1 MFIFLD
7 NEASSLNVDS
17 YPIEIAWVWESGKS
31 ESFLIRPEPDWTD
44 WSEEAEALHGIS
56 RDALLRE
63 GSPAALVA
71 QRLLAGTENC
81 RIVTDAPAFDR
92 GWLKRLCGVI
102 GTSEP
107 SVHPVLEAWVEALR
121 SAHRGA
127 SAAEDATL
135 LAQVRIREEKRTS
148 RKHRALPDAM
158 ELWRIWKD
166 LRDGVS

>member
-17 YPIEIAWVWESGKS
+17 YPIEIAWVWENGKS

-44 WSEEAEALHGIS
+44 WSEEAEALHGVS
-56 RDALLRE
+56 RDALMRE
-63 GSPAALVA
+63 GSPAAMVA
-71 QRLLAGTENC
+71 QRFLAATENC

-92 GWLKRLCGVI
+92 GWLKRLCGVV
-102 GTSEP
+102 GKSGP
-107 SVHPVLEAWVEALR
+107 AVHPVLEAWVEALR
-121 SAHRGA
+121 SAHSGA

-158 ELWRIWKD
+158 ELWRIWRD
-166 LRDGVS
+166 LRDGLS